1 MLVFDSDQFSP
12 REGADAWA
20 DFATRK
26 LSALRCVPAGDHRF
40 QVRADFRAV
49 AEITM
54 AWIAGSG
61 RISERASYEV
71 ARERHQCYAAVFH
84 PDGVPSI
91 ECRKGIAHVRP
102 RDMSIPGSTDIMP
115 FGLEPPFDHI
125 VVMLPQRLP
134 RSQVAVPG
142 AVAPASNPLRGIQ
155 SDYVAS
161 VYAQAD
167 RRSSYP
173 AALVVDNLT
182 ELIFAMLCEEPI
194 RVSTSTSLRAGVFDT
209 ACRIIARKAHDPD
222 FHPATLAR
230 QLGISIRMLQRI
242 FQKNGA
248 TVAQW
253 IVRTRL
259 DKGSIMLGDER
270 MRACTITDIAFACG
284 FRDLTTFERAFS
296 AVKGMTPSAWRRSA
310 ANGPPSPQSVIAS
323 KSCIS
328 ISRDP

>member
-20 DFATRK
+20 DFAARK
-26 LSALRCVPAGDHRF
+26 LSAVRCVPAGDHRF

-61 RISERASYEV
+61 HISERASYEV
-71 ARERHQCYAAVFH
+71 ARERHQ
-84 PDGVPSI
+84 
-91 ECRKGIAHVRP
+91 
-102 RDMSIPGSTDIMP
+102 
-115 FGLEPPFDHI
+115 
-125 VVMLPQRLP
+125 P

-173 AALVVDNLT
+173 ATLVVDNLT

-284 FRDLTTFERAFS
+284 FGDLTTFERAFS
-296 AVKGMTPSAWRRSA
+296 AVKGMTPSAWRRTA
-310 ANGPPSPQSVIAS
+310 ANGPPSPQTVIAS

>member
-20 DFATRK
+20 DFAARK
-26 LSALRCVPAGDHRF
+26 LSAVRCVPAGDHRF

-61 RISERASYEV
+61 HISERASYEV
-71 ARERHQCYAAVFH
+71 ARERHQ
-84 PDGVPSI
+84 
-91 ECRKGIAHVRP
+91 
-102 RDMSIPGSTDIMP
+102 
-115 FGLEPPFDHI
+115 
-125 VVMLPQRLP
+125 P

-173 AALVVDNLT
+173 ATLVVDNLT

-310 ANGPPSPQSVIAS
+310 ANGPPSPQTVISS
-323 KSCIS
+323 KRCIS

>member
-20 DFATRK
+20 DFAARK
-26 LSALRCVPAGDHRF
+26 LSAVRCVPAGDHRF

-61 RISERASYEV
+61 HISERASYEV
-71 ARERHQCYAAVFH
+71 ARERHRCYAAVLQ
-84 PDGVPSI
+84 PDGVLSI

-102 RDMSIPGSTDIMP
+102 RDVSIPGSTD
-115 FGLEPPFDHI
+115 
-125 VVMLPQRLP
+125 
-134 RSQVAVPG
+134 
-142 AVAPASNPLRGIQ
+142 
-155 SDYVAS
+155 
-161 VYAQAD
+161 
-167 RRSSYP
+167 
-173 AALVVDNLT
+173 
-182 ELIFAMLCEEPI
+182 I

-230 QLGISIRMLQRI
+230 QLGISIRTLQRT

-248 TVAQW
+248 TVAQS

-270 MRACTITDIAFACG
+270 MRACTITEIAFACG
-284 FRDLTTFERAFS
+284 FGDLTTFERAFS

-310 ANGPPSPQSVIAS
+310 ANGPPSPQTVIAS

>member
-20 DFATRK
+20 DFAARK
-26 LSALRCVPAGDHRF
+26 LSAVRCVPAGDHRF

-61 RISERASYEV
+61 HISERASYEV

-102 RDMSIPGSTDIMP
+102 RDVSIPGSTDIMP

-134 RSQVAVPG
+134 R
-142 AVAPASNPLRGIQ
+142 
-155 SDYVAS
+155 
-161 VYAQAD
+161 
-167 RRSSYP
+167 SYP

-310 ANGPPSPQSVIAS
+310 ANGPPSPQTVIAS
-323 KSCIS
+323 KSWIS
-328 ISRDP
+328 ISGDP

>member
-20 DFATRK
+20 DFAARK
-26 LSALRCVPAGDHRF
+26 LSAVRCVPAGDHRF

-61 RISERASYEV
+61 HISERASYEV
-71 ARERHQCYAAVFH
+71 ARERHH
-84 PDGVPSI
+84 
-91 ECRKGIAHVRP
+91 
-102 RDMSIPGSTDIMP
+102 RDVSIPGSTDIMP
-115 FGLEPPFDHI
+115 LGLEPPFDHT
-125 VVMLPQRLP
+125 VDMLPQRLP
-134 RSQVAVPG
+134 R
-142 AVAPASNPLRGIQ
+142 
-155 SDYVAS
+155 
-161 VYAQAD
+161 
-167 RRSSYP
+167 SYP

-230 QLGISIRMLQRI
+230 QLGISIRMLQRT

-310 ANGPPSPQSVIAS
+310 ANGPV
-323 KSCIS
+323 
-328 ISRDP
+328 

>member
-20 DFATRK
+20 DFAARK
-26 LSALRCVPAGDHRF
+26 LSAVRCVPAGDHRF

-61 RISERASYEV
+61 HISERASYEV
-71 ARERHQCYAAVFH
+71 ARERHQ
-84 PDGVPSI
+84 
-91 ECRKGIAHVRP
+91 
-102 RDMSIPGSTDIMP
+102 
-115 FGLEPPFDHI
+115 
-125 VVMLPQRLP
+125 P

-173 AALVVDNLT
+173 ATLVVDNLT

-253 IVRTRL
+253 IVGTRL

-284 FRDLTTFERAFS
+284 FGDLTTFERAFS
-296 AVKGMTPSAWRRSA
+296 AVKGMTPSAWRRTA
-310 ANGPPSPQSVIAS
+310 ANGPPSPQTVIAS

>member
-20 DFATRK
+20 DFAARK
-26 LSALRCVPAGDHRF
+26 LSAVRCVPAGDHRF

-61 RISERASYEV
+61 HISERASYEV
-71 ARERHQCYAAVFH
+71 ARERHQ
-84 PDGVPSI
+84 
-91 ECRKGIAHVRP
+91 
-102 RDMSIPGSTDIMP
+102 
-115 FGLEPPFDHI
+115 
-125 VVMLPQRLP
+125 P

-173 AALVVDNLT
+173 SALVVDNLT

-284 FRDLTTFERAFS
+284 FGDLTTFERAFS
-296 AVKGMTPSAWRRSA
+296 AVKGMTPSAWRRTA
-310 ANGPPSPQSVIAS
+310 ANGPPSPQTVIAS